1 MRFENKDDGYA
12 PPRRPA
18 FTPPSRVD
26 LRDQK
31 FESGPPPA
39 ESPLRTQKAGVLH
52 SDFCEF
58 IALGSVGPRLT
69 FLRVH
74 GDQPLQSP
82 SLHPVLSAWLGMIG
96 NMAMG
101 RWAVAR
107 RTRTATPTL
116 KRSSDATQRPFPTA
130 SLRTQQGG
138 ALTPDGLTPFFQ
150 EYELAGYAFG
160 QPEVT
165 VPWTDIRDLLQPD
178 LDLRPKGAGN

>member
-12 PPRRPA
+12 SPRRPA

-74 GDQPLQSP
+74 GDQALQSP

-107 RTRTATPTL
+107 RTRTATPRL
-116 KRSSDATQRPFPTA
+116 KRSCCRPFHIRCNPATFSDSVATDPT
-130 SLRTQQGG
+130 RWR
-138 ALTPDGLTPFFQ
+138 PDTR
-150 EYELAGYAFG
+150 
-160 QPEVT
+160 
-165 VPWTDIRDLLQPD
+165 WTDPIFSRIRTGRVPVWAARGYGPMD
-178 LDLRPKGAGN
+178 

>member
-1 MRFENKDDGYA
+1 MGPF
-12 PPRRPA
+12 RRD
-18 FTPPSRVD
+18 FQRRRRKGRS
-26 LRDQK
+26 LRNRCLSSA
-31 FESGPPPA
+31 ELNVRIHLPPA

-58 IALGSVGPRLT
+58 IAWWGLLVPGLT

-107 RTRTATPTL
+107 RTRTATPRL
-116 KRSSDATQRPFPTA
+116 KRSCCRPFHIRCNPATFSDSVATDPT
-130 SLRTQQGG
+130 RWR
-138 ALTPDGLTPFFQ
+138 PDTR
-150 EYELAGYAFG
+150 
-160 QPEVT
+160 
-165 VPWTDIRDLLQPD
+165 WTDPIFSSIRTGRVRVWAARGYGPMD
-178 LDLRPKGAGN
+178 